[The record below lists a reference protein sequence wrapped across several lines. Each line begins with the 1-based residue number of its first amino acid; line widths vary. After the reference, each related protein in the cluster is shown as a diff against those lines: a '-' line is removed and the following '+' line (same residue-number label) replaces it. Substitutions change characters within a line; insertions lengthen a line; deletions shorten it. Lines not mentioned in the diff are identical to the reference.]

1 MSGALPTC
9 GLKTL
14 PAQLGGYRKIG
25 HIAFTGG
32 TRLNGTGATT
42 VRLQY
47 SDEELSRFIPFMET
61 ICHTA
66 QVVQV
71 YFNNHAKGQAVVNA
85 RKMKILAQNI
95 FSGR

>member
-1 MSGALPTC
+1 
-9 GLKTL
+9 
-14 PAQLGGYRKIG
+14 
-25 HIAFTGG
+25 
-32 TRLNGTGATT
+32 
-42 VRLQY
+42 
-47 SDEELSRFIPFMET
+47 MET